1 MRLLT
6 LFMALMPS
14 LALAQTAYD
23 QQIAKHRQA
32 YRAEF
37 LASAGSPLKTQ
48 EAVSLLR
55 FYAPDPAYRVVAT
68 VLRTPKAQ
76 PVAMPTH
83 TGQTSEQVSYA
94 QLSFVLNGQ
103 PQTLVVYRSLAL
115 ANNPLYRDY
124 LFLPFKDGTTGG
136 ETYGGGRY
144 LDLRMGEIKNDSLV
158 LDFNKAYNPY
168 CAYSEGYSCPI
179 PPASNK
185 LAVKVL
191 AGERNYDKTH

>member
-6 LFMALMPS
+6 ILFTLQSS
-14 LALAQTAYD
+14 LTLAQTTYD
-23 QQIAKHRQA
+23 QHIEKHRQA

-37 LASAGSPLKTQ
+37 LASGGSPLKTQ

-55 FYAPDPAYRVVAT
+55 FYAPDSAYRVVAT
-68 VLRTPKAQ
+68 VLRTPKAK
-76 PVAMPTH
+76 PIAMPTH

-144 LDLRMGEIKNDSLV
+144 LDLRMGEIKNDKLV

-168 CAYSEGYSCPI
+168 CAYGEGYSCPI

-185 LAVKVL
+185 LAVRVL
-191 AGERNYDKTH
+191 AGELNYGRVH